1 MDGLTP
7 MQAQLFALQDLYY
20 RTFHCKL
27 MPTVDPERVIGVR
40 TPQIRQLAKQL
51 SGTPRR
57 RSVPASPPT
66 GTMKRTIS
74 HGALLSLGKSYS
86 WVLEGVNSFSALC
99 RQLGHL

>member
-7 MQAQLFALQDLYY
+7 MQAQLFALQDLDY

-27 MPTVDPERVIGVR
+27 MPTVDPSGSSGS
-40 TPQIRQLAKQL
+40 TPLK
-51 SGTPRR
+51 
-57 RSVPASPPT
+57 SVSWPNSCLEPPEGEAFLQALPT

-74 HGALLSLGKSYS
+74 TALCSLGKSYS
-86 WVLEGVNSFSALC
+86 WVLGGGKRFSALC

>member
-7 MQAQLFALQDLYY
+7 IQAQLFALQDLGY

-51 SGTPRR
+51 SGTP
-57 RSVPASPPT
+57 
-66 GTMKRTIS
+66 
-74 HGALLSLGKSYS
+74 
-86 WVLEGVNSFSALC
+86 
-99 RQLGHL
+99 